1 MKIALLGYG
10 KMGKEIEKIAVSRGH
25 EIVLKINVDN
35 AKDLTVENLK
45 KADAA
50 IEFSTPETAYSNI
63 QKCFEA
69 NVPVVVGTTGWLHK
83 IDEVKNSAANEG
95 KGFFYASNF
104 SIGVNVFFEINKK
117 LAQLMAPYKEYSIEM
132 EEIHHTQKLDAP
144 SGTAI
149 TLAEGI
155 IENNPILAIA
165 ETIIFSKFN
174 EMNIERP
181 DKFGGNVSY
190 SNYKDLKNDFEKGK
204 IHPGDLKQ
212 TVGNYL
218 VKIIS
223 PIREKLNLSDEI
235 SEAIKKSF

>member
-25 EIVLKINVDN
+25 EIVLKVNVDN
-35 AKDLTVENLK
+35 AKDLTIDNLK

-83 IDEVKNSAANEG
+83 IEEVKNSAANEG

-117 LAQLMAPYKEYSIEM
+117 LAQLMAPYKEYSIDM

-155 IENNPILAIA
+155 MENNARKNKWVNESTTTDSHLEIISKRIENIPGTHTVVYNSPIDEIYIRHTAHNRQGFALGAVVAA
-165 ETIIFSKFN
+165 EF
-174 EMNIERP
+174 M
-181 DKFGGNVSY
+181 
-190 SNYKDLKNDFEKGK
+190 KGK
-204 IHPGDLKQ
+204 SGYYGMNDLLK
-212 TVGNYL
+212 
-218 VKIIS
+218 
-223 PIREKLNLSDEI
+223 
-235 SEAIKKSF
+235 F

>member
-25 EIVLKINVDN
+25 EIVLKVNVDN
-35 AKDLTVENLK
+35 AKDLTIDNLK

-83 IDEVKNSAANEG
+83 IEEVKNSATNEG

-155 IENNPILAIA
+155 IQNNTRKNKWVNDKTTTDNELEIISKRIENIPGTHTVVYNSSIDEIYIRHTAHNRQGFALGAVVAA
-165 ETIIFSKFN
+165 EF
-174 EMNIERP
+174 M
-181 DKFGGNVSY
+181 
-190 SNYKDLKNDFEKGK
+190 KGK
-204 IHPGDLKQ
+204 SGYYGMNDLLK
-212 TVGNYL
+212 
-218 VKIIS
+218 
-223 PIREKLNLSDEI
+223 
-235 SEAIKKSF
+235 F

>member
-10 KMGKEIEKIAVSRGH
+10 KMGKEIEKIALSRGH
-25 EIVLKINVDN
+25 EIVLKVNIDN
-35 AKDLTVENLK
+35 ATDLTIDNLK
-45 KADAA
+45 KADVA

-63 QKCFEA
+63 QKCFES

-83 IDEVKNSAANEG
+83 MNEVKDAAENKG

-117 LAQLMAPYKEYSIEM
+117 LAQLMAPYSDYTIEM

-155 IENNPILAIA
+155 LENVNSKTKWVNNTSSIPNELEIISKRIGNIPGTHTVVYNSSVDEIFIRHTAHNREGFALGAVVAA
-165 ETIIFSKFN
+165 EF
-174 EMNIERP
+174 M
-181 DKFGGNVSY
+181 
-190 SNYKDLKNDFEKGK
+190 KGK
-204 IHPGDLKQ
+204 NGFFGMKDMLK
-212 TVGNYL
+212 
-218 VKIIS
+218 
-223 PIREKLNLSDEI
+223 
-235 SEAIKKSF
+235 F

>member
-25 EIVLKINVDN
+25 EIVLKVNVDN
-35 AKDLTVENLK
+35 AKDLTIDNLK

-83 IDEVKNSAANEG
+83 IEEVKNSATNEG

-155 IENNPILAIA
+155 IQNNTRKNKWVNDKTTTDNELEIISKRIENRPGTHTVVYNSSIDEIYIRHTAHNRQGFALGAVVAA
-165 ETIIFSKFN
+165 EF
-174 EMNIERP
+174 M
-181 DKFGGNVSY
+181 
-190 SNYKDLKNDFEKGK
+190 KGK
-204 IHPGDLKQ
+204 SGYYGMNDLLK
-212 TVGNYL
+212 
-218 VKIIS
+218 
-223 PIREKLNLSDEI
+223 
-235 SEAIKKSF
+235 F